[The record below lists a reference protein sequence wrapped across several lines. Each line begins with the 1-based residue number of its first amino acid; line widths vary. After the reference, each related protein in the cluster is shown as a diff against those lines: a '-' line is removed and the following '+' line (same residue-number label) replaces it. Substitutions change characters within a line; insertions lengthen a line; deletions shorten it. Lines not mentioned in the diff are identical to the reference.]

1 MASQLSF
8 GNLLAYVELVH
19 QCKKKKN
26 FFEIK
31 QKKEYLQI
39 ETYFHML
46 KNLIQMEYAATTF
59 DKHHKP
65 ITVDPNGRRGNPFD
79 YGSGF
84 VNPRSVLDPGLVYDA
99 HPVDNIA
106 FLCSIGYDEKSLHL
120 ITGDNSTCYGSLSTA
135 SDLNYPSITVPNLKD
150 EISVT
155 RTVTNVGGRK
165 SIYKAVVTSPVGI
178 NVTVVPDRLVFN
190 SYLQKIKF
198 RVNFKVAAPSK
209 GKGYSFGYL
218 SWRTKSKRVTS
229 PLVVRV
235 APSDVGLVR

>member
-1 MASQLSF
+1 
-8 GNLLAYVELVH
+8 
-19 QCKKKKN
+19 
-26 FFEIK
+26 
-31 QKKEYLQI
+31 
-39 ETYFHML
+39 
-46 KNLIQMEYAATTF
+46 MEYAATTL

-65 ITVDPNGRRGNPFD
+65 ITVDPNGKRGNPFD

-84 VNPRSVLDPGLVYDA
+84 VNPRRVLDPGLVYDA
-99 HPVDNIA
+99 HPADYIA

-120 ITGDNSTCYGSLSTA
+120 ITGNNSTCDGSLLTA
-135 SDLNYPSITVPNLKD
+135 SNLNYPSITVPNLKD
-150 EISVT
+150 EVSVT
-155 RTVTNVGGRK
+155 RTVTNFGRRQ

-190 SYLQKIKF
+190 SFGQKINF

-218 SWRTKSKRVTS
+218 SWRSQRTRVTS

-235 APSDVGLVR
+235 APSNFGLVR